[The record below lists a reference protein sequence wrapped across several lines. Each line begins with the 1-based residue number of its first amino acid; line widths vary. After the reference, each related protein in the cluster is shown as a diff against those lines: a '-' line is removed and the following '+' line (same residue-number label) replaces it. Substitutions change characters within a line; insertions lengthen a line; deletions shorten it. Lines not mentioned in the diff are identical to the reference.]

1 MDLVVVG
8 ATGRTG
14 SHVVEQALERGH
26 RVTALARRPEQV
38 SLQHDRLVTVAADV
52 FDAARLVEVLSG
64 ADAVVSA
71 LGIGS
76 SRQATTV
83 YSDGTAN
90 LLRAMRQHDVMRLA
104 VVSAA
109 PAGPREE
116 QPFLERRV
124 AMPILDRIFGAMYAD
139 MRRMEELLH
148 RCDRAWVALR
158 PPRLVDREATGR
170 YRIDARP
177 LPKGRTITIP
187 DLATALL
194 DALDQ
199 QELHGHALY
208 VAA

>member
-1 MDLVVVG
+1 MNLVVVG

-14 SHVVEQALERGH
+14 SQVVEQALERGH

-38 SLQHDRLVTVAADV
+38 SLRHDRLVTVAVDV

-76 SRQATTV
+76 SRQVTTV

-90 LLRAMRQHDVMRLA
+90 LLRAMQHHDVMRLA

-109 PAGPREE
+109 PAGPREQ

-124 AMPILDRIFGAMYAD
+124 AMPILDRIFGATYAD

-170 YRIDARP
+170 YRIDAQP

-194 DALDQ
+194 DALGH
-199 QELHGHALY
+199 QEIHGHALY

>member
-1 MDLVVVG
+1 MNLVVVG

-14 SHVVEQALERGH
+14 SQVVEQALQRGH

-38 SLQHDRLVTVAADV
+38 SLRHDRLVTVAADV
-52 FDAARLVEVLSG
+52 FDAARLVEVLFG

-90 LLRAMRQHDVMRLA
+90 LLRAMQHHDVMRLA

-109 PAGPREE
+109 PAGPREQ

-124 AMPILDRIFGAMYAD
+124 AMPILDRIFGATYAD

-158 PPRLVDREATGR
+158 PPRLVDREATGS
-170 YRIDARP
+170 YRIDAQP

-194 DALDQ
+194 AAVDQ